1 MTIPLWIG
9 QKSELIIDSN
19 LLVVVVIGRAR
30 GTLLGRKPVEGFHL
44 SDFERLAEFTSLFK
58 KVTTTPYILSEVN
71 SLLNKTGYARIECR
85 AALAS
90 QVELMDEYQNPSNTL
105 TRDNSFEEFGLTD
118 ISIKYAATNDT
129 LVLTDDEA
137 LLGLLTQAGIAAI
150 RYKDIIDAE

>member
-1 MTIPLWIG
+1 MTIPIWVA

-30 GTLLGRKPVEGFHL
+30 GTLLGRKPAEGFHL

-71 SLLNKTGYARIECR
+71 SLLNKTGYARRECR

-90 QVELMDEYQNPSNTL
+90 QVESMDEYQNPSNTL

-118 ISIKYAATNDT
+118 IGIKYAATDDT
-129 LVLTDDEA
+129 LVLTEDED
-137 LLGLLTQAGIAAI
+137 LIGLLTQSGIAAI
-150 RYKDIIDAE
+150 RYKDIFDAE